1 MFSKEESRLLRQEF
15 WTSFG
20 KSFPRKW
27 ILYDT
32 KLKELSFKFHFD
44 TKSALVALDL
54 EVPISNRI
62 ENGIVFWEKLVTL
75 KSILTEDYLPE
86 AIYDETYLLE
96 NGKEIS
102 RIYVL
107 LDQKVSIHNKNNW
120 RDVMVFFNEKMNQF
134 EAFFEA
140 YKEVIEG

>member
-1 MFSKEESRLLRQEF
+1 MFSKEESRQLRQEF

-32 KLKELSFKFHFD
+32 KIKGVAFKFHFD

-54 EVPISNRI
+54 EDDLETRI
-62 ENGIVFWEKLVTL
+62 NTWEKLLSL
-75 KSILTEDYLPE
+75 KTILKDNYLPE
-86 AIYDETYLLE
+86 AIFEEEYYLD

-102 RIYVL
+102 RIYIPL
-107 LDQKVSIHNKNNW
+107 EQKVSIHNKNTW
-120 RDVMVFFNEKMNQF
+120 QEVMVFFNTTMDKF
-134 EAFFEA
+134 ETFFTDFEDIL
-140 YKEVIEG
+140 KD

>member
-1 MFSKEESRLLRQEF
+1 MFSKEESRQLRETF

-32 KLKELSFKFHFD
+32 KIKGFSFKFHFD

-54 EVPISNRI
+54 EDDLETRI
-62 ENGIVFWEKLVTL
+62 NSWEKLL
-75 KSILTEDYLPE
+75 SMKSILKEEYLPD
-86 AIYDETYLLE
+86 AIFEEEYYLD

-102 RIYVL
+102 RIYVPL
-107 LDQKVSIHNKNNW
+107 EQKVSIHNKNSW
-120 RDVMVFFNEKMNQF
+120 QEVMVFFNTTMDKLESFFTDF
-134 EAFFEA
+134 EDIL
-140 YKEVIEG
+140 KD

>member
-1 MFSKEESRLLRQEF
+1 MFSKEESRILRQEF

-32 KLKELSFKFHFD
+32 KLKGFSFKFHFD

-54 EVPISNRI
+54 EDDLENRI
-62 ENGIVFWEKLVTL
+62 KYWEKLLSL
-75 KSILTEDYLPE
+75 KSILLDDYLPNAIFDE
-86 AIYDETYLLE
+86 AYLLE

-102 RIYVL
+102 RIYVIL
-107 LDQKVSIHNKNNW
+107 EQKVSIHNKNTW
-120 RDVMVFFNEKMNQF
+120 RDVMEFLNVHMNLF
-134 EAFFEA
+134 ETFFEE
-140 YKEVIEG
+140 YKEVIED